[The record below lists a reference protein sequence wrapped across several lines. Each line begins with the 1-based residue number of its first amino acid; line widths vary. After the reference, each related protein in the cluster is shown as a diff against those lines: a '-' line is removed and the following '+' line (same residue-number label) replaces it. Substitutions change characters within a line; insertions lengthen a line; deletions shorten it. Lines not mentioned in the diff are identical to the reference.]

1 MSGPEAG
8 PVLSARN
15 LTHSYSRN
23 ARRRRA
29 AARTSAPAPAPA
41 PALDDVTLAV
51 PAGSSTGLV
60 GSSGAGKSTLLRIL
74 LALERPTSGT
84 VDLEGPELT
93 ARSVAPGSA
102 SSLRWYRRLVQYVPQ
117 NPAGSLDPRMNI
129 ENLLKEPLRRLRI
142 EGDHPAMV
150 RTALERV
157 DLDAAMLRS
166 TPRELSGGQ
175 NQRVAIARALVVAPK
190 FLLADEPVSGLDLP
204 LRNSVLSLF
213 RDLVSRDGLGLL
225 FVSHDLAAVA
235 SLCPRAVVLS
245 AGKIVEQG
253 ATAELFAAPQHPCT
267 RELIESVPRPARTLT
282 TA

>member
-29 AARTSAPAPAPA
+29 AARTSAPAPA

-117 NPAGSLDPRMNI
+117 NPAGSLDPRMSV
-129 ENLLKEPLRRLRI
+129 ENLLKEPLRRLRV

-157 DLDAAMLRS
+157 DLDVAMLRS

-267 RELIESVPRPARTLT
+267 RELIESVPPRPARTLT

>member
-23 ARRRRA
+23 ARRPRA
-29 AARTSAPAPAPA
+29 AARTSAPAPA